1 MKILFQD
8 KNIICAI
15 KDPGVPSQPDP
26 TGREDMTSLLRAA
39 CGGEV
44 FVVHRLDT
52 ATGGVMV
59 YAKNSRAAG
68 QMTQALSEGRKEYL
82 AWVHGEPGNGEMHD
96 LLFHDKRI
104 NKSFTADKERKG
116 VKDASL
122 EYETVRTVNG
132 LSLVRIVLLTGR
144 THQIRVQFSS
154 RGFPLVGDGK
164 YGAKDNEKLRLWC
177 ASLTF
182 IHPFTGEELTFEN
195 VPDEFRIR

>member
-1 MKILFQD
+1 MKILFED
-8 KNIICAI
+8 KNIICAV

-39 CGGEV
+39 CGGQV

-68 QMTQALSEGRKEYL
+68 KLTEALAEGRKEYS
-82 AWVHGEPGNGEMHD
+82 AWVHGEPGEGEWHD
-96 LLFHDKRI
+96 LLFHDKRT
-104 NKSFTADKERKG
+104 NKSFVVDRERKG
-116 VKDASL
+116 AKAASL
-122 EYETVRTVNG
+122 EFSTVETKDGHT
-132 LSLVRIVLLTGR
+132 LVRVVLHTGR

-154 RGFPLVGDGK
+154 RGYPLVGDGK

-177 ASLTF
+177 TSLTF
-182 IHPFTGEELTFEN
+182 IHPFTGEELILRSE
-195 VPDEFRIR
+195 PEW